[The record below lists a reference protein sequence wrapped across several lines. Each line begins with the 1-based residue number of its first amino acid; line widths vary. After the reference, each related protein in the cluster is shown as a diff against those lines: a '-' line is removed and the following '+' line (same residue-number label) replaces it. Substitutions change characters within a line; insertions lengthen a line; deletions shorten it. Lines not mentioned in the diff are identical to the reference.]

1 MSERRGVMS
10 AGTWCVD
17 FNKSIAR
24 WPDEDTS
31 NEVLAIDR
39 QNGGSGSNMA
49 FDLKR
54 LDPDFPVEAMGLVGD
69 DDLGRFLFS
78 ECDAR
83 GINRAAL
90 RAVPGGATMSVDAF
104 NVEANGR
111 RTHFY
116 HQGVAAGMTPD
127 DFDFSSTRARILHLG
142 LPGAHKA
149 MDRQWHEEA
158 NGWVAALR
166 KAKAAGLVANLE
178 LMTTSAERLAE
189 LGRPCLPHLDWLI
202 VNDYEIGALAGR
214 ETRRADGSTDPAAV
228 AQAIE
233 DVLALGSMRW
243 AAAHFPQGAVVGAR
257 DGSRLALGSV
267 ALPASAI
274 VGANGAGDAYAA
286 GMLYGVHEQ
295 WPIAKCLELGHACAA
310 ASMRA
315 VSTTGGVG
323 TVAESLALAKQWGFR
338 PLELNA

>member
-1 MSERRGVMS
+1 
-10 AGTWCVD
+10 
-17 FNKSIAR
+17 
-24 WPDEDTS
+24 
-31 NEVLAIDR
+31 
-39 QNGGSGSNMA
+39 MA

-149 MDRQWHEEA
+149 MDRQWREEA

-228 AQAIE
+228 AEAIE
-233 DVLALGSMRW
+233 DVLVLGSMRW